1 MSGVI
6 GIGRTLGLYFGARFL
21 QAIAIVF
28 LTVFALIFLIDFVEL
43 MRRAGESRGASTLS
57 LAHLAFLRTPAIAEQ
72 VLPFAILFGAIGSFL
87 NLSRRLELVIA
98 RAAGVSVWQFGAPA
112 LIAALA
118 VGVLAV
124 TAYNPGAVAMKRQ
137 ADRIEAKLF
146 ARPQS
151 EQVRNV
157 WLRQRS
163 IDGQAIL
170 RASRSVDDGAT
181 LSDVTVFVFDE
192 NNQLLERVDAAEAQ
206 LRPGFWRLENARV
219 LTLGIEPQNAAV
231 YLLPTS
237 LSRQEV
243 RQSLGSPETVS
254 FWSLPAA
261 IRQLDQAGLD
271 ATRYRLRHQSL
282 LARPLLLAA
291 MVIVAASV
299 SLRFFR
305 FGGVAGMVLSGV
317 AAGFMLYVATQVAE
331 DLGSAGLLGTT
342 VASWLPAIMGSLL
355 GTLVLLNQEDG

>member
-1 MSGVI
+1 MTGAL
-6 GIGRTLGLYFGARFL
+6 GIGRTLGIYFGRRFL
-21 QAIAIVF
+21 QALAVVF

-43 MRRAGESRGASTLS
+43 LRRAGESRGASTLG

-112 LIAALA
+112 LIVALL
-118 VGVLAV
+118 VGTFAV

-151 EQVRNV
+151 ERVQNL

-163 IDGQAIL
+163 VDGQAII
-170 RASRSVDDGAT
+170 RAARSADDGAT
-181 LSDVTVFVFDE
+181 LGDVTIFVFDE
-192 NNQLLERVDAAEAQ
+192 NGGLLERVDAAEAQ
-206 LRPGFWRLENARV
+206 LRSGHWRVEGARV
-219 LTLGIEPQNAAV
+219 LTPGIEPQTAAV

-254 FWSLPAA
+254 FWHLPAA
-261 IRQLDQAGLD
+261 IRQLEQAGLD
-271 ATRYRLRHQSL
+271 STRYRLRHQSL

-317 AAGFMLYVATQVAE
+317 SAGFMLYVATQVAE
-331 DLGSAGLLGTT
+331 DLGGAGFLSAP

-355 GTLVLLNQEDG
+355 GTFVLLNQEDG